1 MTTIRLPADG
11 TPLEASVYS
20 SATPPIRVVKFM
32 TLFGIGGTEKQVA
45 NLTKRM
51 DRQAFDLSFG
61 CMSRWGELLKE
72 IEDHQGIQVAEY
84 PLSSLYEFNAFRQ
97 QLRFA
102 AALRRDHAQIVH
114 SYNFYANMFSI
125 PAAKLA
131 GVPCIV
137 ASIRDMGIY
146 LSPAKRRVQKL
157 MCRLADK
164 VVVNAGAI
172 RDWLVEDGY
181 PEHKVVVIRNG
192 VDTSRFGA
200 RGDGAAFRRE
210 LDIPPGAPLVVM
222 LARLNPTKGIE
233 CFFEAAARIRQVHP
247 DAYFLA
253 VGECYT
259 RADGE
264 FRVDHEY
271 RRKLDDKVSSLGLTD
286 RVRFT
291 GLRKDVPQVLA
302 AAAVSVLPSLSEGIS
317 NSLLESMAAGVP
329 VVATRV
335 GGTPEV
341 IEDGEHGL
349 LVPPGDPQAVADAIL
364 AVLGDPELAARLS
377 ANGRRRAREEF
388 SFEAVVRRTEDLYRE
403 LLASKTG
410 R

>member
-1 MTTIRLPADG
+1 
-11 TPLEASVYS
+11 
-20 SATPPIRVVKFM
+20 
-32 TLFGIGGTEKQVA
+32 
-45 NLTKRM
+45 
-51 DRQAFDLSFG
+51 
-61 CMSRWGELLKE
+61 
-72 IEDHQGIQVAEY
+72 
-84 PLSSLYEFNAFRQ
+84 
-97 QLRFA
+97 
-102 AALRRDHAQIVH
+102 
-114 SYNFYANMFSI
+114 
-125 PAAKLA
+125 
-131 GVPCIV
+131 
-137 ASIRDMGIY
+137 
-146 LSPAKRRVQKL
+146 
-157 MCRLADK
+157 
-164 VVVNAGAI
+164 
-172 RDWLVEDGY
+172 
-181 PEHKVVVIRNG
+181 
-192 VDTSRFGA
+192 
-200 RGDGAAFRRE
+200 
-210 LDIPPGAPLVVM
+210 
-222 LARLNPTKGIE
+222 
-233 CFFEAAARIRQVHP
+233 VHP

-259 RADGE
+259 RGDGE